1 MEGTKIDRLFGRDGE
16 VAALRAFIDDVAAGP
31 ASLVLEGEVGAG
43 KTALWRAAVAAARE
57 RGHRVL
63 VSRATEGEASLAFA
77 ALGDLLRDVLDEG
90 LSTLPPPQA
99 AALRVAVLLQE
110 PDGPPPDPLAVAVA
124 TLGLVRA
131 LAAERPVLIAL
142 DDYAWL
148 DAASANVLA
157 FVLRRLETE
166 PVGVLG
172 TVRRRGRPRH
182 PTHAAR

>member
-90 LSTLPPPQA
+90 LSTLPLPQA

-131 LAAERPVLIAL
+131 LAAERARPDRARRLRLARRRVRERPGVR
-142 DDYAWL
+142 
-148 DAASANVLA
+148 AASTRDRIC
-157 FVLRRLETE
+157 RRA
-166 PVGVLG
+166 
-172 TVRRRGRPRH
+172 RNRPS
-182 PTHAAR
+182 